1 MGAGLK
7 FSCCVWRGCFSVFR
21 DFRLI
26 AKAGLFESARF
37 AIFRLSA

>member
-7 FSCCVWRGCFSVFR
+7 FSCCVWRGCFSIFR
-21 DFRLI
+21 GFRLI
-26 AKAGLFESARF
+26 AKDRPFESARF